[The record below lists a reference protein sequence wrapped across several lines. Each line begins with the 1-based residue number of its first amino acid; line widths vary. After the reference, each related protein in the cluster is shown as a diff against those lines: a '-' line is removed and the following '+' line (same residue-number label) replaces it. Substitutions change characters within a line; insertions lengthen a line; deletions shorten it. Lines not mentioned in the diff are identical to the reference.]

1 MSQLEEAIDVR
12 VTPTSTPKL
21 ENQRSLTAMA
31 MDTKRGKEYLDKVDA
46 LARKYDKDDN
56 GSFSK
61 DEIREFAL
69 DLQEAIDQKAFW
81 RRMFRI
87 AATIGSLLFLLFTM
101 VFVGAVVG
109 AVALFKDPNDNP
121 VLTRE
126 GLQLVPGTSTVV
138 RTNSAELQV
147 VGSTSSLASFDFS
160 AAIDEDGL
168 AANATVLYASPLLS
182 DNYGQTLATAS
193 ASFTAETSLQALLN
207 LSVAELGE
215 VRQLQM
221 ALDDAVDLF
230 RVASF
235 SAYGWTE
242 GTQHRVLL
250 LYVQDRRDTAAV
262 LVSVEQALLLTGAE
276 LDDIQANHAYML
288 RPDTTDASG
297 RRRLR
302 STKEV
307 LRREWP
313 GRRRLWY
320 TSASSVA
327 LQVATSAMAVAET
340 LAAEAQAE
348 AERVQTALNAAAVE
362 LQQIS
367 NDMDSVPTQVMDG
380 SDATVA
386 ARMRHLVVSLPGSN
400 HTVVHPR
407 AESCASRPSCG
418 STRWSLP
425 APPPPTGSLSRSR
438 GQRSMRPSSFQRRR

>member
-1 MSQLEEAIDVR
+1 M
-12 VTPTSTPKL
+12 
-21 ENQRSLTAMA
+21 
-31 MDTKRGKEYLDKVDA
+31 
-46 LARKYDKDDN
+46 
-56 GSFSK
+56 
-61 DEIREFAL
+61 
-69 DLQEAIDQKAFW
+69 
-81 RRMFRI
+81 
-87 AATIGSLLFLLFTM
+87 
-101 VFVGAVVG
+101 
-109 AVALFKDPNDNP
+109 
-121 VLTRE
+121 
-126 GLQLVPGTSTVV
+126 GTSTVV

-147 VGSTSSLASFDFS
+147 VKSTSSLASFDFS
-160 AAIDEDGL
+160 AAIDEDG
-168 AANATVLYASPLLS
+168 NATVLYASPVLS
-182 DNYGQTLATAS
+182 DNDGQTLATAS

-221 ALDDAVDLF
+221 ALDDVVDLF

-235 SAYGWTE
+235 SAYGWVE

-400 HTVVHPR
+400 YTVVHPR

-438 GQRSMRPSSFQRRR
+438 GRRSMRPSSFQRRR

>member
-1 MSQLEEAIDVR
+1 MSQLELEEAIDVR
-12 VTPTSTPKL
+12 VTSTSNRKL
-21 ENQRSLTAMA
+21 ENQPSLTAMA
-31 MDTKRGKEYLDKVDA
+31 MDTKRGKEYLEKVDA
-46 LARKYDKDDN
+46 LARKYDKDGDGN
-56 GSFSK
+56 FSK

-87 AATIGSLLFLLFTM
+87 AAIIGSLLFLLFTM

-109 AVALFKDPNDNP
+109 AVVFFKDPNDNP

-147 VGSTSSLASFDFS
+147 VKSTSSLASFDFS
-160 AAIDEDGL
+160 AAIDEDG
-168 AANATVLYASPLLS
+168 NATVLYASPVLS
-182 DNYGQTLATAS
+182 DNDGQTLATAS

-221 ALDDAVDLF
+221 ALDDVVDLF

-235 SAYGWTE
+235 SAYGWVE

-438 GQRSMRPSSFQRRR
+438 GQRSMRPFSFQRRR